1 MNIEIFIMIIGV
13 AIAPSLF
20 IWNEI
25 SKLRSDIKEEISLI
39 KSDMASQSARSDKL
53 YEMFIDLLKERK

>member
-1 MNIEIFIMIIGV
+1 MNIEIFIVIIGV

-39 KSDMASQSARSDKL
+39 KSDMASQSARSDRL
-53 YEMFIDLLKERK
+53 YEMFIDLLRERK